1 MTLARSAGDPSLRNC
16 SVNAGVVQVKIGNE
30 NVQECFCSM
39 YSMLNVLNV
48 LRCGVSPSVRGL
60 VVCAFCSSHVLAWS
74 SNEIVALLTIAV
86 DSAMRTRL
94 FAVAFDLLPP
104 TFVASPGNPAPLLE
118 MRSRFG
124 TIELAGGVG
133 RCLRLFQLGHYIIVA
148 RLDLAE
154 PVVVLLRRYALH
166 SLTASPGQD
175 PENDDLRDALRGGQW
190 RSWVQYRMRSA
201 WQEIGIREL
210 TE

>member
-1 MTLARSAGDPSLRNC
+1 MSPAR
-16 SVNAGVVQVKIGNE
+16 GVI
-30 NVQECFCSM
+30 S
-39 YSMLNVLNV
+39 
-48 LRCGVSPSVRGL
+48 
-60 VVCAFCSSHVLAWS
+60 
-74 SNEIVALLTIAV
+74 LTIAV
-86 DSAMRTRL
+86 NSAMRTRL
-94 FAVAFDLLPP
+94 FAVAFDLLPS
-104 TFVASPGNPAPLLE
+104 TFVACSGDPAPLLE
-118 MRSRFG
+118 MRGRLG
-124 TIELAGGVG
+124 AIEFAGGVG
-133 RCLRLFQLGHYIIVA
+133 RCLRVFQLGDYIIVA

>member
-1 MTLARSAGDPSLRNC
+1 MTLARSAGNPSLRNC
-16 SVNAGVVQVKIGNE
+16 SVNAGVVQVEIGNE

-39 YSMLNVLNV
+39 HSMLNVLNV

-74 SNEIVALLTIAV
+74 SKEIVALLTIAV

-118 MRSRFG
+118 MRSRLSA
-124 TIELAGGVG
+124 IELAGGVG
-133 RCLRLFQLGHYIIVA
+133 RCLRLFQFGHYIVVA

-154 PVVVLLRRYALH
+154 AVVVCFGRYALH
-166 SLTASPGQD
+166 DLTASPGQD
-175 PENDDLRDALRGGQW
+175 LENDDLRDNALRG
-190 RSWVQYRMRSA
+190 
-201 WQEIGIREL
+201 E
-210 TE
+210 